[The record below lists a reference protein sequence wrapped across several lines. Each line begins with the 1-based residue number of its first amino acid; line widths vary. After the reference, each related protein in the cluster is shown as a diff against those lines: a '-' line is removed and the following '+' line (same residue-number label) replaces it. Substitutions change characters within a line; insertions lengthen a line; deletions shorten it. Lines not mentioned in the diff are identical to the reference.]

1 MSTRPAV
8 TLLALA
14 LFAATGIAGC
24 IEVPALDDAGDPQAE
39 NADYPDLIPLGPV
52 VARSTDPVE
61 ASAELKADLTGRT
74 AQLQRRADALRQND
88 VLDEESRQ
96 RLLQGLG
103 Q

>member
-1 MSTRPAV
+1 MSTRLAV
-8 TLLALA
+8 NVLAMTLVLGA
-14 LFAATGIAGC
+14 GIAGC
-24 IEVPALDDAGDPQAE
+24 IEVPALDEVGDPQAAS
-39 NADYPDLIPLGPV
+39 ADYPDLIPLGPV
-52 VARSTDPVE
+52 VAGSTDPVE
-61 ASAELKADLTGRT
+61 ASADLKADLTGRT